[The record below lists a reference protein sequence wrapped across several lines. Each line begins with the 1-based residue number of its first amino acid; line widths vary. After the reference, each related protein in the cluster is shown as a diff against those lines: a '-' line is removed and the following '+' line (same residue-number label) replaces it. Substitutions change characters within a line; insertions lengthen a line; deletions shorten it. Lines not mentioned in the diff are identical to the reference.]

1 MEVAVGICIAI
12 GVVLAIWLYFISGIT
27 LKLIKTTAAIIRKI
41 DSDDSNEEKVQE
53 FMQKARKRLKKS
65 MSEEEAQKVLEELM
79 KESGLEGKVQAIKM
93 KGKK

>member
-12 GVVLAIWLYFISGIT
+12 GVVLAIWLYFISGMV

-53 FMQKARKRLKKS
+53 FIQKARKRLKKS